1 MTEGVQ
7 QVLTLLHLPHRG
19 SATVLE
25 DTLRY
30 TRTLLQRVFQ
40 GVSS

>member
-1 MTEGVQ
+1 LDQG
-7 QVLTLLHLPHRG
+7 
-19 SATVLE
+19 ALE